1 METSVSAEALMSR
14 WPQASCA
21 AGSHASRL
29 NLALEE
35 PALELARDMDRFLAG
50 VEQSAFRIARYH
62 LGDAD
67 EALDVVQD
75 AMISLVRRYAKRSP
89 EDWKPLFFKILQNRV
104 RDIQRKR
111 TVRARVMGFLPGGFR
126 EDSAEPDPIQ
136 QVADT
141 NAPDPGKQL
150 ALDGAMAGLERAIG
164 ELPPRQ
170 REAFL
175 LRTLESLS
183 VQETATAMGCSEGS
197 VKTHYSRA
205 VHKLREDLGEHWDV
219 TD

>member
-1 METSVSAEALMSR
+1 MSAEAIAQC
-14 WPQASCA
+14 WPQDRSSTWLSAN
-21 AGSHASRL
+21 RL
-29 NLALEE
+29 SFALEE
-35 PALELARDMDRFLAG
+35 PALELARDMDQFLAG

-89 EDWKPLFFKILQNRV
+89 EDWKPLFFKILQNRI
-104 RDIQRKR
+104 RDMQRKR
-111 TVRARVMGFLPGGFR
+111 SVRARVMGFLPGSFR
-126 EDSAEPDPIQ
+126 EDSAEADPIQ
-136 QVADT
+136 QAADRD
-141 NAPDPGKQL
+141 APDPGKQL
-150 ALDGAMAGLERAIG
+150 ALDDAMAGLDRAIS
-164 ELPPRQ
+164 ELPARQ

-183 VQETATAMGCSEGS
+183 VEETATAMGCSEGS

-205 VHKLREDLGEHWDV
+205 VHKLRAELGEHWDV